1 MKRALLFTFAAFLV
15 MAKVGPLKAPVI
27 ARADDTMEELQKHV
41 EKLRGQ
47 QQSGARVAPQGTVQR
62 PQGGIA
68 AVERALQ
75 QAPATPS
82 QDQNIEIA
90 RTHVRSSEGVPF
102 PNPEEVV
109 LPPPPPLPPLPTSIM
124 VAEPAQPEYKRP
136 PRCEGDQNICEA
148 LSFEYG
154 PSEEVVVSDVIYLP
168 EDLMPVDPMEVFGSK
183 ANTFTYGPK
192 SGDGVNI
199 RMYYDAV
206 PCVPYRIRFTN
217 KAKYVDRG
225 NFALKNYDKQPS
237 GRGQYHTWMQQKLFL
252 GK

>member
-1 MKRALLFTFAAFLV
+1 M
-15 MAKVGPLKAPVI
+15 VI
-27 ARADDTMEELQKHV
+27 GRGLPFDASSRARADDSMAELQKHV
-41 EKLRGQ
+41 DRLRAQ
-47 QQSGARVAPQGTVQR
+47 QQGVGQVAPNGVARR
-62 PQGGIA
+62 PQDSMTS
-68 AVERALQ
+68 VERALQ
-75 QAPATPS
+75 QAAATPS
-82 QDQNIEIA
+82 EERQVEVA
-90 RTHVRSSEGVPF
+90 RTHVRASEGVPF
-102 PNPEEVV
+102 PKPEEVV
-109 LPPPPPLPPLPTSIM
+109 VPPPPPLPPLPTSVVM
-124 VAEPAQPEYKRP
+124 ENPPSPEYKRP
-136 PRCEGDQNICEA
+136 PRCEDDQNIREA

-154 PSEEVVVSDVIYLP
+154 PSEEIVVSDVIYLP